1 MSISNH
7 ILHTLYSELLK
18 SWSRPSLPQTYI
30 DFEEKYAMPILSKK
44 WRWWKRKKPSCPD
57 KDKLKRELLETMR
70 RKVVEYDASGIR
82 VSDGMNYMFFEGA
95 ANNGHFK
102 DSLHYLKKTQKQV
115 AYGSGFCTMK
125 NEQIRKSSFCAEWN
139 AHFSRQFNAECEK
152 LYKRLLADG
161 AEKVKQDIL
170 LLADY
175 YLEDL
180 GVLIQKD
187 YLKLKL
193 KEADIR
199 FQIAMQKA
207 QEKEEAKAQ
216 KELAQAI
223 RKADQDELL
232 AREQLAKER
241 KALSIAEDEQKRAQ
255 LEQRIAQL
263 EKALQEAE
271 ERHQRAVSMAQITRA
286 GYVYIISNEGSFG
299 KGVYKIGM
307 TRRPEPMQRVIEL
320 GDASVPFPFQ
330 VHAFIY
336 SQDAPTLEADLHR
349 HFATRRVN
357 NQNLRKEFF
366 RVELDEIKD
375 ALQGMGIDV
384 WLNGEEG

>member
-1 MSISNH
+1 MSIYNH

-44 WRWWKRKKPSCPD
+44 CRWWKRKKPSCPD
-57 KDKLKRELLETMR
+57 KDELKRDLLETLH
-70 RKVVEYDASGIR
+70 RKVAEYDASGIH

-115 AYGSGFCTMK
+115 AHGNDFCTIK

-139 AHFSRQFNAECEK
+139 AYFSRQFNAGCEK

-175 YLEDL
+175 YLEEL
-180 GVLIQKD
+180 GVFVNKD

-223 RKADQDELL
+223 RKAEQDELL
-232 AREQLAKER
+232 TREQLAKER
-241 KALSIAEDEQKRAQ
+241 KALSIAEDEQTRAQ

-286 GYVYIISNEGSFG
+286 GYV
-299 KGVYKIGM
+299 
-307 TRRPEPMQRVIEL
+307 
-320 GDASVPFPFQ
+320 
-330 VHAFIY
+330 
-336 SQDAPTLEADLHR
+336 
-349 HFATRRVN
+349 
-357 NQNLRKEFF
+357 
-366 RVELDEIKD
+366 
-375 ALQGMGIDV
+375 
-384 WLNGEEG
+384 